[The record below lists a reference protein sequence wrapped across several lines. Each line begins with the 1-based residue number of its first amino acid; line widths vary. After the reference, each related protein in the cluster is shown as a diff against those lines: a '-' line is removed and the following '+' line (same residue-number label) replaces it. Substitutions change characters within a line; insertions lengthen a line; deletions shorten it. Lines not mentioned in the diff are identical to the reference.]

1 MQLDAVLEVAIGMV
15 FVWLIMSIG
24 TLEIQNRIS
33 LWLNWRADLL
43 ERTIRDM
50 LKDPQM
56 VKNLYNHPI
65 IQQLTPKDKKNNLK
79 RPDYIPNPVFATVA
93 FEVIMN
99 AGKTGDTVP
108 VGRMSIEGMRES
120 VKTLAETNP
129 ALART
134 FQHMVPNLEKD
145 VDDLEKR
152 ITGYRLNMEDWF
164 HNVMGQ
170 ASTTYKQR
178 AQVIAF
184 VVGLGIAV
192 LLNIDTINIA
202 QKLWQEPTTRAVLV
216 AQAQAQAAKPDL
228 PPPDL
233 LAQSQNLAF
242 PVGWTTSLAND
253 QSCSLIDT
261 ENYQL
266 VIGSAG
272 KCRLLTGLPALNDGW
287 GLLVK
292 LCGYLL
298 SAFAAAQ
305 GAPFWFD
312 ILRKL
317 VGIRPQSEAQ
327 SNKPV

>member
-43 ERTIRDM
+43 ETTIRDM

-164 HNVMGQ
+164 HNVMD
-170 ASTTYKQR
+170 R
-178 AQVIAF
+178 H
-184 VVGLGIAV
+184 
-192 LLNIDTINIA
+192 
-202 QKLWQEPTTRAVLV
+202 
-216 AQAQAQAAKPDL
+216 
-228 PPPDL
+228 PPPTNRGHRSSL
-233 LAQSQNLAF
+233 LWLA
-242 PVGWTTSLAND
+242 L
-253 QSCSLIDT
+253 
-261 ENYQL
+261 E
-266 VIGSAG
+266 
-272 KCRLLTGLPALNDGW
+272 LPR
-287 GLLVK
+287 
-292 LCGYLL
+292 
-298 SAFAAAQ
+298 S
-305 GAPFWFD
+305 
-312 ILRKL
+312 
-317 VGIRPQSEAQ
+317 
-327 SNKPV
+327 

>member
-1 MQLDAVLEVAIGMV
+1 MQLDAVLEVAIGMI

-43 ERTIRDM
+43 EKTIRDM

-56 VKNLYNHPI
+56 VRNLYDHPI
-65 IQQLTPKDKKNNLK
+65 IQQLTPRDKKNNLK
-79 RPDYIPNPVFATVA
+79 RPDYIPNRVFATVA

-108 VGRMSIEGMRES
+108 VDTMSIEGMRES
-120 VKTLAETNP
+120 VKRLAETNP
-129 ALART
+129 PLART
-134 FQHMVPNLEKD
+134 FQHMVPNLERD
-145 VDDLEKR
+145 VENFENR
-152 ITGYRLNMEDWF
+152 ITGYRLNVEDWF

-170 ASTTYKQR
+170 ASTIYKQR

-184 VVGLGIAV
+184 IVGFGIAV

-216 AQAQAQAAKPDL
+216 AQAEAQAAESDPTSSDF
-228 PPPDL
+228 
-233 LAQSQNLAF
+233 LAKTQSLAF
-242 PVGWTTSLAND
+242 PVGWTTTLADN
-253 QSCSLIDT
+253 QSCGWLGAED
-261 ENYQL
+261 YQL
-266 VIGSAG
+266 VIRSAG
-272 KCRLLTGLPALNDGW
+272 TCRLLTGLPALNDGW

-312 ILRKL
+312 ILRRL
-317 VGIRPQSEAQ
+317 VGIKSQSEAQ

>member
-1 MQLDAVLEVAIGMV
+1 MQLDAVLEVAIGMI

-43 ERTIRDM
+43 EITIRDM

-56 VKNLYNHPI
+56 VRNLYDHPL
-65 IQQLTPKDKKNNLK
+65 IQQLTPRDKKNKLK
-79 RPDYIPNPVFATVA
+79 RPDYIPSTVFATVA

-99 AGKTGDTVP
+99 AGKTGDTIP
-108 VGRMSIEGMRES
+108 VDMMSIEGMREN
-120 VKTLAETNP
+120 VKKLAETNP
-129 ALART
+129 PLART
-134 FQHMVPNLEKD
+134 FQHIVPNLQKD
-145 VDDLEKR
+145 VENFEQG
-152 ITGYRLNMEDWF
+152 ITGYRLNVEDWF

-170 ASTTYKQR
+170 ASTIYKQR
-178 AQVIAF
+178 AQVVAF
-184 VVGLGIAV
+184 FLGLGIAV
-192 LLNIDTINIA
+192 FLNIDTINIA
-202 QKLWQEPTTRAVLV
+202 QKLWQEPTARAVLV
-216 AQAQAQAAKPDL
+216 AQAQAQAAEPDL
-228 PPPDL
+228 PSSDL
-233 LAQSQNLAF
+233 LVKAQNLTF
-242 PVGWTTSLAND
+242 PIGWTTTLAND
-253 QSCSLIDT
+253 QSCSLIGA

-266 VIGSAG
+266 VLRSAG
-272 KCRLLTGLPALNDGW
+272 ECRLLTGFPALNNGW
-287 GLLVK
+287 GLVVK

-317 VGIRPQSEAQ
+317 VGIRPQSESQ

>member
-1 MQLDAVLEVAIGMV
+1 MQLDAVLEVAIGMI
-15 FVWLIMSIG
+15 FVWLVISIA

-43 ERTIRDM
+43 ETTIRDM
-50 LKDPQM
+50 LKDPQL
-56 VKNLYNHPI
+56 VRNLYNHPI
-65 IQQLTPKDKKNNLK
+65 IQQLTPRDKKNNLK

-99 AGKTGDTVP
+99 AGKSGDTVP
-108 VGRMSIEGMRES
+108 VGSMSIDGMRQS
-120 VKTLAETNP
+120 VKQLGETNP

-170 ASTTYKQR
+170 ASTIYKQR
-178 AQVIAF
+178 AQGIAF
-184 VVGLGIAV
+184 LVGLGVA
-192 LLNIDTINIA
+192 LFLNIDTINIA

-216 AQAQAQAAKPDL
+216 AQAESQAAAPDSSSS
-228 PPPDL
+228 DVL
-233 LAQSQNLAF
+233 LKTQSLAF
-242 PVGWTTSLAND
+242 PVGWTTIPADN
-253 QSCSLIDT
+253 QNCSILDT
-261 ENYQL
+261 ENLQL
-266 VIGSAG
+266 VIRSAG
-272 KCRLLTGLPALNDGW
+272 TCRRLTGFPALNNGW
-287 GLLVK
+287 GLLAK
-292 LCGYLL
+292 LFGYILT
-298 SAFAAAQ
+298 AFAAAQ

-317 VGIRPQSEAQ
+317 VGIRAQSEAQ